1 MSAITD
7 ILDRLSG
14 VAILKERLGET
25 SRNVDRSFV
34 WLLDHEKRL
43 IRMEESGRS
52 ATKAPAGAKQRRIP
66 RQQ

>member
-14 VAILKERLGET
+14 VAILKERLAET
-25 SRNVDRSFV
+25 VRNVDRSLV

-43 IRMEESGRS
+43 IRLEEGGRS
-52 ATKAPAGAKQRRIP
+52 AARAPGGPKQ
-66 RQQ
+66 

>member
-14 VAILKERLGET
+14 VAILKERLAET
-25 SRNVDRSFV
+25 VRNVDRSLV

-43 IRMEESGRS
+43 IRLE
-52 ATKAPAGAKQRRIP
+52 
-66 RQQ
+66 

>member
-14 VAILKERLGET
+14 VAVLKERLAET
-25 SRNVDRSFV
+25 SKNVDRSLV

-43 IRMEESGRS
+43 IRLEEGGRPV
-52 ATKAPAGAKQRRIP
+52 AKAPAGPKQRRIP
-66 RQQ
+66 RQ

>member
-14 VAILKERLGET
+14 VAILKERLAET
-25 SRNVDRSFV
+25 GRNVDRSLV

-43 IRMEESGRS
+43 IRLE
-52 ATKAPAGAKQRRIP
+52 
-66 RQQ
+66 

>member
-14 VAILKERLGET
+14 VAILKERLAET
-25 SRNVDRSFV
+25 SKNVDRALV

-43 IRMEESGRS
+43 IRLEVAGRS
-52 ATKAPAGAKQRRIP
+52 IVRGPVAKKQRRIS
-66 RQQ
+66 RK

>member
-14 VAILKERLGET
+14 VAVVKERLAET
-25 SRNVDRSFV
+25 ARNVDRSLV

-43 IRMEESGRS
+43 IHLEARAPSPDV
-52 ATKAPAGAKQRRIP
+52 APAKRP
-66 RQQ
+66 RVTRK

>member
-14 VAILKERLGET
+14 VAILKERLAHT
-25 SRNVDRSFV
+25 SRNIDRTLG

-43 IRMEESGRS
+43 IRIEADRGSNPSPKSRLPRAVRS
-52 ATKAPAGAKQRRIP
+52 KK
-66 RQQ
+66 